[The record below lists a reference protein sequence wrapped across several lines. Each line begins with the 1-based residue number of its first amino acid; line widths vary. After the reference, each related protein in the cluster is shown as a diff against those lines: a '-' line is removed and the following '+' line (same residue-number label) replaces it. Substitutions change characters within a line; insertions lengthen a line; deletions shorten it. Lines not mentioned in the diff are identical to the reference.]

1 MPECITVVLSLV
13 CLMLANIIMGKKL
26 ADFKQEYNKE
36 KFIGGFSKAAF
47 FLIGLALTYGS
58 TLIYPMEVAEINGE
72 MVTTLT
78 GATILIKAANLI
90 YAGKVLVKIKDLL
103 VVNVPVNPISA
114 TSEEENREG

>member
-1 MPECITVVLSLV
+1 MPECITIVLSLI

-36 KFIGGFSKAAF
+36 KLVGGISKAAF
-47 FLIGLALTYGS
+47 FLIGLALTYCS
-58 TLIYPMEVAEINGE
+58 TLIYPMEVAEVNGQ

-90 YAGKVLVKIKDLL
+90 YAGKVLMKIKDLL
-103 VVNVPVNPISA
+103 VVNVPINSLTEIS
-114 TSEEENREG
+114 ENGEK

>member
-1 MPECITVVLSLV
+1 MPECITIVLSLI

-36 KFIGGFSKAAF
+36 KLVGGISKAAF
-47 FLIGLALTYGS
+47 FLIGLALTYCS
-58 TLIYPMEVAEINGE
+58 TLIYPMDVAEVNGQ

-90 YAGKVLVKIKDLL
+90 YAGKVLMKIKDLL
-103 VVNVPVNPISA
+103 VVNVPINSLTEIS
-114 TSEEENREG
+114 ENGEK